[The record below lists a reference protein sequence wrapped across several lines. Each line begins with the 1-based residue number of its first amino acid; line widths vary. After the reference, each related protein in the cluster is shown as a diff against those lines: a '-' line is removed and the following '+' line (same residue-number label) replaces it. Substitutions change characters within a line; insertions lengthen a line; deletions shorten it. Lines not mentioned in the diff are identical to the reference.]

1 MSEPISGS
9 AAAGAAGAA
18 AFKALGGPA
27 AVAGGASVLATI
39 VVMVMTLP
47 KNRSEW
53 AVALISTVV
62 ASLCGGAAVIQY
74 LGLAAWMATP
84 NGAMALGGIYFSC
97 GLPGWT
103 IVRWVFNF
111 LNKRKD
117 KDMAE
122 VAAEVADDVR
132 KIATGGT
139 NG

>member
-1 MSEPISGS
+1 M
-9 AAAGAAGAA
+9 
-18 AFKALGGPA
+18 
-27 AVAGGASVLATI
+27 LATI

-47 KNRSEW
+47 KNRGEW

-62 ASLCGGAAVIQY
+62 ASLCGGAAAIQY
-74 LGLAAWMATP
+74 FGLATWMTST

-117 KDMAE
+117 KDIAE
-122 VAAEVADDVR
+122 IAAEVADDAR
-132 KIATGGT
+132 KIAAGGQ